1 MKISFRVHMF
11 FNKAGQKKTFSKKI
25 TLIFPYEK
33 FHKRWSIIIWICW
46 RILKS
51 SKMLTVLNQG
61 VFWWI
66 TFSFATMFL
75 FQWQSIMCWSFC
87 KAKILVEVT
96 KSIGSHT
103 NNKSP
108 GNDLTAEHF
117 SKGLS
122 PISVLCL

>member
-1 MKISFRVHMF
+1 MDYIFFRYYV
-11 FNKAGQKKTFSKKI
+11 
-25 TLIFPYEK
+25 L
-33 FHKRWSIIIWICW
+33 
-46 RILKS
+46 S
-51 SKMLTVLNQG
+51 SVT
-61 VFWWI
+61 
-66 TFSFATMFL
+66 
-75 FQWQSIMCWSFC
+75 IMCCSFC